1 MSALALGV
9 TLFKTGPPPAH
20 TGGFGEP
27 TCRECHADNDLN
39 EPGGTLVI
47 DGVPRSYAAGRTYE
61 LKVLLRRAGML
72 RAGFQLAARFEDGDS
87 TGRPAGALEPADA
100 RTQLVWDT
108 TTHIGYIEHSAVGT
122 SVINAATEWKIRWT
136 APVPRGLVV
145 FNVAANAANDDDSP
159 LGDFI
164 STTVK
169 RTYTPPPR
177 R

>member
-87 TGRPAGALEPADA
+87 TGRPAGALEPADV
-100 RTQLVWDT
+100 RTQVVWDT
-108 TTHIGYIEHSAVGT
+108 TTHIGYIEHSPVGT

-136 APVPRGLVV
+136 APAPRGLVV

-159 LGDFI
+159 LGDYI
-164 STTVK
+164 YTTVK
-169 RTYTPPPR
+169 RTYTPPR
-177 R
+177 RR

>member
-1 MSALALGV
+1 M
-9 TLFKTGPPPAH
+9 
-20 TGGFGEP
+20 
-27 TCRECHADNDLN
+27 
-39 EPGGTLVI
+39 I
-47 DGVPRSYAAGRTYE
+47 DGVPRSYTAGRTYE

-72 RAGFQLAARFEDGDS
+72 RGGFQLAARFEDGDS
-87 TGRPAGALEPADA
+87 VGRPAGTLEPADA
-100 RTQLVWDT
+100 RTKVAWDT

-136 APVPRGLVV
+136 APAPRGLVV

-164 STTVK
+164 STTAK